1 MPSTVIRHFEHDP
14 ATRQLTV
21 TFTTGRVYVYDN
33 VTDEVAAALRAAGS
47 KGGFFNTKIRNVYP
61 YRELPSRA
69 G

>member
-33 VTDEVAAALRAAGS
+33 VPDEVAAALRAAPS
-47 KGGFFNTKIRNVYP
+47 KGSFFNSQIRNVYS
-61 YRELPSRA
+61 YRELPPRA

>member
-1 MPSTVIRHFEHDP
+1 MPSTVIRHFKHDP

-21 TFTTGRVYVYDN
+21 TFTRGRVYVYDN

-47 KGGFFNTKIRNVYP
+47 KGGFFNTQIRNVYP